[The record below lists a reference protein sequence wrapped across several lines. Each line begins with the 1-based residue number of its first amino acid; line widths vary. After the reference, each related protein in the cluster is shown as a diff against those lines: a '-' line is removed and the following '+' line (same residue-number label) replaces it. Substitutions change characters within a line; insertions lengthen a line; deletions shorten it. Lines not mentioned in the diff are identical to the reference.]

1 MNVHKQVYVGI
12 SLGNAPSRVRRSQK
26 NPQAKDEERCQK
38 EIELDSLEKEG
49 KGMENNSGTE

>member
-1 MNVHKQVYVGI
+1 MGI

-38 EIELDSLEKEG
+38 EIELDSLEKQG